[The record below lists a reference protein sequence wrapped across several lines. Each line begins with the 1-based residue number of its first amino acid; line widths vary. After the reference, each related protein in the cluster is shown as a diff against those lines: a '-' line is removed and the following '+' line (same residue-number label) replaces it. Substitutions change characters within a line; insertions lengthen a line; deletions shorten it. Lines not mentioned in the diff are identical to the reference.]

1 MARVGVLVTVA
12 VAALAGLAASA
23 RLGLIVLA
31 TPAPAWLADVSP
43 LIGPAST
50 ADMTVRSLAARV
62 ADDLSDSA
70 LVRGR
75 HAACA
80 AEIDAATAAGD
91 VPRRATAIEACLVAV
106 DDGLAANPTSGE
118 LWLERARLLSLS
130 GIFDERLQ
138 TALRQSYAASP
149 HEGWIAAS
157 RVVLAFRLQPLLPA
171 EFAPLAVR
179 DLGAVLKSRAL
190 AAPLVEAYLADEA
203 LRPIVTPAVESVPD
217 VEAQERFVSMVRGRL
232 AAVP

>member
-1 MARVGVLVTVA
+1 MARVAVLVA
-12 VAALAGLAASA
+12 VAAAALCGLVASA

-50 ADMTVRSLAARV
+50 AEMTVRRLATRL
-62 ADDLSDSA
+62 ADDLADSA

-75 HAACA
+75 HADCA

-91 VPRRATAIEACLVAV
+91 VPRRASAIEACLAAV

-138 TALRQSYAASP
+138 TALRQSYAATP
-149 HEGWIAAS
+149 REGWIAAS
-157 RVVLAFRLQPLLPA
+157 RVVLAFRLQPLLPD
-171 EFAPLAVR
+171 EFVPLAVR
-179 DLGAVLKSRAL
+179 DLGTVLQSRAL
-190 AAPLVEAYLADEA
+190 AIPLVDAYLADEA
-203 LRPIVTPAVESVPD
+203 LRGVVNRAVESVPG
-217 VEAQERFVSMVRGRL
+217 VEAQERFVSMVRRRL
-232 AAVP
+232 AEL